1 MFRYPYGH
9 PYNDQNTAHQSV
21 GLDTPRSR
29 IEAVYTSMKNSA
41 FRPLRKIASIRS
53 EWQKLP
59 YRQWDVDDLEANSER
74 QELAR
79 CTYNLVDVGH
89 DLRSMY
95 SKNPDPVSGYTQ
107 E

>member
-1 MFRYPYGH
+1 M
-9 PYNDQNTAHQSV
+9 
-21 GLDTPRSR
+21 
-29 IEAVYTSMKNSA
+29 YTSMKNSA
-41 FRPLRKIASIRS
+41 FRPLREIASIRRQ
-53 EWQKLP
+53 WQKLP
-59 YRQWDVDDLEANSER
+59 YRQWDVDDLEDSNER

-79 CTYNLVDVGH
+79 CTYNLIDVGD